1 MSRDNLVVRPHRPW
15 KMRLL
20 WAIAFVVVVMAFYGA
35 FEYGRIQGGY
45 DRSLAQQE
53 KRELR
58 RELAQER
65 ETVRKLRERVALLER
80 SSEVDREARERVRQE
95 VASLQDEILE
105 LREELAFYRGI
116 VSPEDGQRGLKVQSF
131 WVRPR
136 EEAGHYAYRLML
148 IQAVKHDSRVRGTV
162 SVTIHG
168 VRDGESHAIDLAE
181 VSDEDEMAFS
191 FRYFQGFKGE
201 MVLPEGFTPRQIEVS
216 VRPSGRGRDNVTR
229 TYDWAALTG

>member
-1 MSRDNLVVRPHRPW
+1 MSRENLVVRPHRPW

-20 WAIAFVVVVMAFYGA
+20 WAFAFLVVVVAFYGA

-45 DRSLAQQE
+45 DRSLAQKE

-58 RELAQER
+58 QELAQER

-116 VSPEDGQRGLKVQSF
+116 VSPEDGQSGLKVQSF
-131 WVRPR
+131 RVRPR
-136 EEAGHYAYRLML
+136 GEEGRYSYRLML
-148 IQAVKHDSRVRGTV
+148 IQAVKHDRVARGV
-162 SVTIHG
+162 VNVAIHG
-168 VRDGESHAIDLAE
+168 VRNGESQALDLAD
-181 VSDEDEMAFS
+181 VSGKGELAFS
-191 FRYFQGFKGE
+191 FRYFQGFQGE
-201 MVLPEGFTPRQIEVS
+201 LTLPEGFTPRQIEVS